1 MSYHDEKLV
10 FTNID
15 CVSTR
20 KRKNNELD
28 NSMNKKKRLTL
39 DNIIN
44 NFLIND
50 IVENKNNSDIRT
62 KTNKSDSFD
71 TDEVYTETEDNT
83 ENKFKTNKSNNSD
96 TEIEFKTNSD
106 SSETEYNSDTE
117 DKTNSDSSESEEDE
131 SSSDESTSSTYYT
144 DEDDDINNIYNRLS
158 VEKWFTKLTKDDKKY
173 YVDKIYNLIYNDD
186 NIPSIKQIIDLG
198 IDENI
203 TKTLI
208 FERDLLNTYDKLS
221 PMYTIAYKTFIKK
234 YNYFTNKETIMNVN
248 TLEKIEDEIIDHNS
262 SGSIKDRI
270 LMSDFD
276 KEIKTIIY
284 NKYINSLSLSEDET
298 NKYQM
303 WINIVLSIPHKPKK
317 IKIDETLPKNK
328 AICNLIINF
337 SEKLNQKIYG
347 MDEAKEE
354 LLCTITNMIN
364 NPECKNK
371 AIGLCGPSGIGKT
384 LIASTLAETFGLS
397 MQQISLGGVTDS
409 SFLEGHGFTYSGSEP
424 GCIVKALIK
433 NGCTNGFIYFDEI
446 DKISRTE
453 KGLEIQHALLHITD
467 FTQNNNFRDK
477 YMPEIPINLS
487 NVFFIYSMNSTN
499 NIDPILLS
507 RIPIIRLEGYTNK
520 EKITILNKYL
530 LPETAKNYN
539 MKDDDIIITPNV
551 AEYLISSIK
560 EVDGNNEKSGVRC
573 LKNVLNKIFNRINM
587 YKILLEN
594 NEMSNKVLSEIPNFK
609 LPYYLTTNFIDK
621 ILMNSQNKRM
631 RTGYDTMY
639 I

>member
-1 MSYHDEKLV
+1 MSHRDEKLV
-10 FTNID
+10 FTDIE

-20 KRKNNELD
+20 KRKNNELN
-28 NSMNKKKRLTL
+28 NSINKKRKISLE
-39 DNIIN
+39 NIIN
-44 NFLIND
+44 SNHNNLSIND
-50 IVENKNNSDIRT
+50 NVNNKSKPNSSDTETEENKTNSSDTETENKSKSDNSSIDT
-62 KTNKSDSFD
+62 KSNKSDS
-71 TDEVYTETEDNT
+71 
-83 ENKFKTNKSNNSD
+83 SD
-96 TEIEFKTNSD
+96 TESEMDNSSKYD
-106 SSETEYNSDTE
+106 
-117 DKTNSDSSESEEDE
+117 
-131 SSSDESTSSTYYT
+131 SSSDESTSDRYTT
-144 DEDDDINNIYNRLS
+144 DEDDDLNNIYDRLS
-158 VEKWFTKLTKDDKKY
+158 IEKWFTKLTKDDKKY

-186 NIPSIKQIIDLG
+186 NIPSIKQIIDLE

-221 PMYTIAYKTFIKK
+221 PMYTMAYKKFIKK

-248 TLEKIEDEIIDHNS
+248 TLEKIEDEIIDHNG
-262 SGSIKDRI
+262 SGSIRDKI

-284 NKYINSLSLSEDET
+284 NKYINSLSLSEDEA

-303 WINIVLSIPHKPKK
+303 WIDIVLSIPHKPKQ
-317 IKIDETLPKNK
+317 IKIDESLPKNK
-328 AICNLIINF
+328 AICNLILNF

-347 MDEAKEE
+347 MEEAKEE

-507 RIPIIRLEGYTNK
+507 RIPIIKLEGYTNK

-539 MKDDDIIITPNV
+539 MKDNDIIITPNV
-551 AEYLISSIK
+551 AEYLINNIK

-587 YKILLEN
+587 YKILIEN

-621 ILMNSQNKRM
+621 ILINSQKM
-631 RTGYDTMY
+631 KTSYDTMY